1 MPASALSANNI
12 LTTGVKTLHFSMM
25 PDTTRPLNVSHEY
38 LMVFL
43 ETADFSANQFRIKTG
58 TLIGSDGVTKND
70 LLVLGNTAAGNGLLF
85 STPFVADVFT
95 NLALKLDFDAK

>member
-12 LTTGVKTLHFSMM
+12 LTSGVKTLHFSIM
-25 PDTTRPLNVSHEY
+25 PDATRPLNVSHEY

-58 TLIGSDGVTKND
+58 TLIGSDGATKND
-70 LLVLGNTAAGNGLLF
+70 LLVLGNTAAGNDPIF
-85 STPFVADVFT
+85 STPFLDGVFT
-95 NLALKLDFDAK
+95 NLALKMDFDSK